1 MGRQEIIFRIV
12 ASRQNPL
19 GDHRQ
24 LAHRG
29 HHRHDVIPTAF
40 DSLKEMAQSI
50 VTPAGS
56 SVTGVF
62 QISGKYFFLGH

>member
-12 ASRQNPL
+12 ASRQNPP

-56 SVTGVF
+56 SVAGDSE
-62 QISGKYFFLGH
+62 IPGKYTFRDR